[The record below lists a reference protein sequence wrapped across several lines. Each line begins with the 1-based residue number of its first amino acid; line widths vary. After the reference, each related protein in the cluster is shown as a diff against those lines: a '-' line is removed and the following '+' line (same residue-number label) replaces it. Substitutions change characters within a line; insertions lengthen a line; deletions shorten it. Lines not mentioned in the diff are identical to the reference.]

1 MIGNMELHQ
10 VRKKIIYQYIIN
22 KYYEG
27 LQNSK
32 FLPGRSW
39 GTAEELEESLKVI
52 WSLGVK

>member
-10 VRKKIIYQYIIN
+10 VRKRIIYQYIIN
-22 KYYEG
+22 KYYVG